1 MKELEKLGG
10 SMKRT
15 EFWIK
20 TSKSEQSEAEEPS
33 RNARLLTKA
42 GYVDR
47 QMAGVYAYLP
57 IGFRV
62 LEKIKAIVREEMN
75 AVGGSELIMSSLQPR
90 DLWESTGRWDDEVVD
105 VWFKSQLK
113 DESPVGLAWS
123 HEEPILETI
132 GRQASSY
139 RDLPISVYQFQTKLR
154 NELRAKSGVLRGRE
168 FIMKDMY
175 SMHASE
181 QDLADYYER
190 VKQAYVK
197 IYERLGLGNDTFITF
212 ASGGAFTKFS
222 HEFQTL
228 CDAGEDWLY
237 LDRAKNIAV
246 NEEVLDEAV
255 KEFNLDKSKLEKV
268 KSAEV
273 GNIFNFGDE
282 KAKDMQ
288 VEFIDEAGNKKP
300 LYLGSYGIGITRVMG
315 VLAEK
320 FSDDQ
325 GLVWPAAVAPFSV
338 YLIGIGEAGEH
349 AAAELYTKFVQ
360 AGIEIL
366 WDDRDAKLA
375 RVGEKLADSELLGIS
390 YRVVVSDKTL
400 EQGKVEFKPRTGE
413 AELLTS
419 GEVLARLSAD

>member
-1 MKELEKLGG
+1 
-10 SMKRT
+10 MKRT
-15 EFWIK
+15 TFYVK

-33 RNARLLTKA
+33 CNARLLARA
-42 GYVDR
+42 GYASR

-57 IGFRV
+57 IGLRV
-62 LEKIKAIVREEMN
+62 LEKIKSIVREEMN
-75 AVGGSELIMSSLQPR
+75 AVGGSELVMSSLQPR
-90 DLWESTGRWDDEVVD
+90 ELWETTGRWDDKVVD
-105 VWFKSQLK
+105 VWFKSHLHDK
-113 DESPVGLAWS
+113 SEVGLAWS

-132 GRQASSY
+132 GREASSY

-175 SMHASE
+175 SMHATK

-190 VKQAYVK
+190 VKLAYVK
-197 IYERLGLGNDTFITF
+197 IYERLGLGDDTFITF

-237 LDRAKNIAV
+237 LDRERNIAV
-246 NEEVLDEAV
+246 NEEVLNDATREL
-255 KEFNLDKSKLEKV
+255 NLDPAKLEKV
-268 KSAEV
+268 KAAEV

-288 VEFIDEAGNKKP
+288 VEFTDEDGKKKP
-300 LYLGSYGIGITRVMG
+300 LFLGSYGVGITRVMG

-320 FSDDQ
+320 FSDEH
-325 GLVWPAAVAPFSV
+325 GLVWPAAVAPFHV
-338 YLIGIGEAGEH
+338 YLVGIGAAGEQE
-349 AAAELYTKFVQ
+349 AALLYTKFVQ
-360 AGIEIL
+360 AGIEVL
-366 WDDRDAKLA
+366 WDDRDSQHV
-375 RVGEKLADSELLGIS
+375 RVGEKLADADLLGIS

-400 EQGKVEFKPRTGE
+400 EQGKIELKSRTGE
-413 AELLTS
+413 PELLTTDTA
-419 GEVLARLSAD
+419 LAKLNQEQLA